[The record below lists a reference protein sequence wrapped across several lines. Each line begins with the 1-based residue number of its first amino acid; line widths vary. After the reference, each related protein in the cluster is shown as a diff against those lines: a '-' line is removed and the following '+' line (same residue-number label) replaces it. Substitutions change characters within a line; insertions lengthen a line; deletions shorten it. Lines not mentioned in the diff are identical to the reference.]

1 MKLYFNGCSATYG
14 DELEDPV
21 NEAWPALVAK
31 HHGCK
36 FFNDAVRGGSNPRT
50 WSKTIANLD
59 HYDQFY
65 IQWTHT
71 NRFTLYDPANQWEIN
86 FSEQLANQH
95 YQNKDCY
102 LTFGK
107 YYYAYWN
114 NLYTNYV
121 NWLTQIVS
129 LQALLREK
137 QKPYL
142 MTIGTV
148 KISPPFNYDFFL
160 PSREQF
166 GSFIHPMINID
177 NIPDDMLDQWYN
189 TIQSLINQIDLSRFV
204 RRAQWALDSVRPNYP
219 VAERGH
225 ATAAGHVEQAE
236 TIIEYE
242 RLLNDST
249 NTSKKFN

>member
-1 MKLYFNGCSATYG
+1 MKLYFNGCSSTYG
-14 DELEDPV
+14 DELEDPAT
-21 NEAWPALVAK
+21 EAWPVLVAK
-31 HHGCK
+31 HHGCE
-36 FFNDAVRGGSNPRT
+36 FLNDAVPGGSNLRT

-65 IQWTHT
+65 IQWSLT

-86 FSEQLANQH
+86 FTQQLSNRD
-95 YQNKDCY
+95 YQNKDYY

-107 YYYAYWN
+107 YYYVYWN
-114 NLYTNYV
+114 NLYINYV

-129 LQALLREK
+129 LQSLLREK

-142 MTIGTV
+142 MIIGTV
-148 KISPPFNYDFFL
+148 NISLPFNYDFSL

-166 GSFIHPMINID
+166 GSFIHSMINID
-177 NIPDDMLDQWYN
+177 TIPDDMLDQWYN

-204 RRAQWALDSVRPNYP
+204 RRAQWALDSIKHNHLIT
-219 VAERGH
+219 ERHHMSASGH
-225 ATAAGHVEQAE
+225 IEQAE